1 MIKTLTLLKLSAV
14 IFSVNAT
21 ERQKFSLFVL
31 AYRVLLS
38 RKINRDILPLLYVSC
53 QSQELHIFT
62 MEADAFNW
70 FSVFFAG
77 CANRW
82 SIQLEL
88 IGKLHA
94 SQMFLVCVCMCVTV
108 LLVDKFCC
116 CGEPFYVVLKLD
128 VFSSVLSACAG
139 VSAELYKHM
148 VKIVFRACH
157 AGE

>member
-1 MIKTLTLLKLSAV
+1 
-14 IFSVNAT
+14 
-21 ERQKFSLFVL
+21 
-31 AYRVLLS
+31 
-38 RKINRDILPLLYVSC
+38 
-53 QSQELHIFT
+53 

-148 VKIVFRACH
+148 VNLFSGPVTQVNDYVIMRHTTSEWLIVTLSIQFNSV
-157 AGE
+157 G